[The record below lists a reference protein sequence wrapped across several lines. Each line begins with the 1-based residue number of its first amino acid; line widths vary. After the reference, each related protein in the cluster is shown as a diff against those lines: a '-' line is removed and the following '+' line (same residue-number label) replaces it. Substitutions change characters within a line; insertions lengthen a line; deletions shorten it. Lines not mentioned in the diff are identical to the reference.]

1 MYSFAPIPL
10 GSPAHS
16 FGDCAPQSVLAFPCW
31 HAGPRKP
38 PEQTQLG
45 SGKQLANMPAEQL
58 ATSYSQPVKLAAI
71 RLEIVRRPGY

>member
-1 MYSFAPIPL
+1 
-10 GSPAHS
+10 
-16 FGDCAPQSVLAFPCW
+16 
-31 HAGPRKP
+31 
-38 PEQTQLG
+38 LG